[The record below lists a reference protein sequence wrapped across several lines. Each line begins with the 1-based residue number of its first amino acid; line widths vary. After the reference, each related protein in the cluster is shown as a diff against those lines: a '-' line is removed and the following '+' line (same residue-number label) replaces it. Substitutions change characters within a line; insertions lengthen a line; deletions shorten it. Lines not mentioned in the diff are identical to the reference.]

1 MFKRKGM
8 WPKVLGIVLG
18 LLVLSFSSAW
28 ALNPSAGTVSSWSD
42 KPLGTG
48 KVRLLQISYV
58 TDASAGTFTVTTD
71 KLINAWILKVQTD
84 PGDTAPTPSYDID
97 FDDSNGEDIM
107 GGALDNRSDTVTE
120 STRGLLNGN
129 YQPIENFG
137 KLTIQVTAAG
147 NSRTMELLIWYLP
160 F

>member
-1 MFKRKGM
+1 MFKKCL
-8 WPKVLGIVLG
+8 VIVFG
-18 LLVLSFSSAW
+18 LLLLSFSSAW
-28 ALNPSAGTVSSWSD
+28 ALSPSAGTVSSWSD
-42 KPLGTG
+42 TQLGTG
-48 KVRLLQISYV
+48 EVRLLQISYV
-58 TDASAGTFTVTTD
+58 THSSAGTFTVTTD

-84 PGDTAPTPSYDID
+84 PGSTAPTPSYDID
-97 FDDSNGEDIM
+97 LDDANGEDIM

-129 YQPIENFG
+129 YQPVENFG

-147 NSRTMELLIWYLP
+147 NSRTIEILIWYLP

>member
-1 MFKRKGM
+1 M
-8 WPKVLGIVLG
+8 VLG
-18 LLVLSFSSAW
+18 LLLLSFSSVW

-42 KPLGTG
+42 IQLGVG
-48 KVRLLQISYV
+48 GVRLLQISYV
-58 TDASAGTFTVTTD
+58 THSSAGTFTVTTD
-71 KLINAWILKVQTD
+71 KFINAWILKVQTD
-84 PGDTAPTPSYDID
+84 PGDTAPIASYDID
-97 FDDSNGEDIM
+97 LDDANGEDIM

-129 YQPIENFG
+129 YQPVENFG

-147 NSRTMELLIWYLP
+147 NSRTIEILIWYLP

>member
-1 MFKRKGM
+1 MKKFL
-8 WPKVLGIVLG
+8 VIVLG

-28 ALNPSAGTVSSWSD
+28 ALNPSTGTVSDWSD
-42 KPLGTG
+42 TKLGTG
-48 KVRLLQISYV
+48 AVRLLWISYV
-58 TDASAGTFTVTTD
+58 TDASTGTFTVTTD

-84 PGDTAPTPSYDID
+84 PGSTAPTPSYDID
-97 FDDSNGEDIM
+97 FDDANGEDIM
-107 GGALDNRSDTVTE
+107 GGALDNRSATATE

-129 YQPIENFG
+129 YQPVENFG

-147 NSRTMELLIWYLP
+147 NSKTIELLIWYLP